1 MTYRTIKIHARLL
14 RSQEI
19 KREAEIE
26 INLEETII
34 KRNQI
39 SNIISV
45 LSGGS
50 LWRLEKTNARLY
62 QTNWRRKTTVIFHG
76 QKGFLTVILFRKEMK
91 YDKILNWEVQCINDV
106 VSVSGIL
113 ILRFYFDSD

>member
-1 MTYRTIKIHARLL
+1 MTYRTIKIHDRLL

-50 LWRLEKTNARLY
+50 LWSLEKTNARLY

-76 QKGFLTVILFRKEMK
+76 RKGFLTVILFRKEMK
-91 YDKILNWEVQCINDV
+91 YDKILNLEVQCINDV

-113 ILRFYFDSD
+113 LLCFYFDFD